1 MANITSV
8 SNKQEFGLGSIATKL
23 VLYTSLLKP
32 RVMSLS
38 IFTSF
43 VGMIIAPGSLSFTT
57 GLLAILA
64 ISIGSGASGALNMW
78 YERDTDKL
86 MNRTKDRALPTNQI
100 SANGA
105 LIYGITLSIIAVS
118 MLYLVSNLAAAGL
131 LLMTICFYIFV
142 YTIWLKKRT
151 PQNIVIGGA
160 AGAFPP
166 MIGWAVVTGGI
177 STEICLLF
185 MLIFLWTPPHFWA
198 LALYKSDDYKKAGI
212 PMMPLI
218 VGERKTINLIIA
230 YSITL
235 LPLTLIMSSYYSLFF
250 GVSSTALSIFFIY
263 LAFDLKRSWLKDGLL
278 ERKAQMLFY
287 FSIIYLFNIFSILL
301 IDNLLWNIYRWIK
314 K

>member
-23 VLYTSLLKP
+23 ALYTSLLKP

-105 LIYGITLSIIAVS
+105 LIYGIALSIIAVS

-131 LLMTICFYIFV
+131 LLLTICFYIFV

-301 IDNLLWNIYRWIK
+301 IDNLLWNIY
-314 K
+314 

>member
-23 VLYTSLLKP
+23 ALYISLLKP

-131 LLMTICFYIFV
+131 LLLTICFYIFV

-166 MIGWAVVTGGI
+166 MIGWAVVTGGV

-278 ERKAQMLFY
+278 EQKAQMLFY

-301 IDNLLWNIYRWIK
+301 IDNLLWNIY
-314 K
+314 

>member
-1 MANITSV
+1 MANINSV
-8 SNKQEFGLGSIATKL
+8 SNKQEFGLGSIATKI

-43 VGMIIAPGSLSFTT
+43 VGMIIAPGSLSFTS

-230 YSITL
+230 YSISL

-263 LAFDLKRSWLKDGLL
+263 FAFDLKRSWLKDGLL

-301 IDNLLWNIYRWIK
+301 IDNLLWNIY
-314 K
+314 

>member
-23 VLYTSLLKP
+23 VLYISLLKP

-118 MLYLVSNLAAAGL
+118 MLYFVSNLAAAGL
-131 LLMTICFYIFV
+131 LLLTICFYIFV

-166 MIGWAVVTGGI
+166 MIGWAVVTGGV

-301 IDNLLWNIYRWIK
+301 IDNLLWNIY
-314 K
+314 

>member
-23 VLYTSLLKP
+23 VLYSSLLKP

-166 MIGWAVVTGGI
+166 MIGWAVVTGGV

-198 LALYKSDDYKKAGI
+198 LALYKSDDYKNAGI

-301 IDNLLWNIYRWIK
+301 IDNLLWNIY
-314 K
+314 

>member
-131 LLMTICFYIFV
+131 LLLTICFYIFV

-301 IDNLLWNIYRWIK
+301 IDNLLWNF
-314 K
+314 

>member
-23 VLYTSLLKP
+23 ALYTSLLKP

-43 VGMIIAPGSLSFTT
+43 VGMIIAPGSLSFTS

-131 LLMTICFYIFV
+131 LLLTICFYIFV

-278 ERKAQMLFY
+278 ERKARMLFY

-301 IDNLLWNIYRWIK
+301 IDNLLWNIY
-314 K
+314 

>member
-23 VLYTSLLKP
+23 ALYISLLKP

-43 VGMIIAPGSLSFTT
+43 VGMIIAPGSLSFTS

-287 FSIIYLFNIFSILL
+287 FSIIYLFNVFSILL
-301 IDNLLWNIYRWIK
+301 IDNLLWNIY
-314 K
+314 

>member
-23 VLYTSLLKP
+23 ALYTSLLKP

-43 VGMIIAPGSLSFTT
+43 VGMIIAPGSLSFTK

-131 LLMTICFYIFV
+131 LLLTICFYIFV

-177 STEICLLF
+177 STEIYLLF

-263 LAFDLKRSWLKDGLL
+263 LAFDLKRSWLKDGYLSEKL
-278 ERKAQMLFY
+278 KCYFIFQLF
-287 FSIIYLFNIFSILL
+287 ICLIFFQF
-301 IDNLLWNIYRWIK
+301 Y
-314 K
+314 

>member
-43 VGMIIAPGSLSFTT
+43 VGMIIAPGSLSFTS

-131 LLMTICFYIFV
+131 LLLTICFYIFV

-278 ERKAQMLFY
+278 ERKAQMLLY

-301 IDNLLWNIYRWIK
+301 IDNLLWNIY
-314 K
+314 

>member
-23 VLYTSLLKP
+23 ALYTSLLKP

-43 VGMIIAPGSLSFTT
+43 VGMIIAPGSLSFTS

-131 LLMTICFYIFV
+131 LLLTICFYIFV

-166 MIGWAVVTGGI
+166 MIGWAVVTGGV

-185 MLIFLWTPPHFWA
+185 MLIFLWTPPHFRA

-301 IDNLLWNIYRWIK
+301 IDNLLWNIY
-314 K
+314 

>member
-8 SNKQEFGLGSIATKL
+8 SNKQEFGLSSVATKL

-43 VGMIIAPGSLSFTT
+43 VGMIIAPGSLSFTS

-131 LLMTICFYIFV
+131 LLLTICFYIFV

-301 IDNLLWNIYRWIK
+301 IDNLLWNIY
-314 K
+314 

>member
-86 MNRTKDRALPTNQI
+86 MNRTKDRALPTKQI

-105 LIYGITLSIIAVS
+105 LIYGIALSIIAVS

-131 LLMTICFYIFV
+131 LLLTICFYIFV

-218 VGERKTINLIIA
+218 VGERKTINLIIV

-301 IDNLLWNIYRWIK
+301 IDNLLWNIY
-314 K
+314 

>member
-131 LLMTICFYIFV
+131 LLLTICFYIFV

-166 MIGWAVVTGGI
+166 MIGWAVVTGGV
-177 STEICLLF
+177 STEIFFLF

-263 LAFDLKRSWLKDGLL
+263 LAFDRKRSWLKDGLL

-301 IDNLLWNIYRWIK
+301 IDKLLWNIY
-314 K
+314 

>member
-8 SNKQEFGLGSIATKL
+8 SNKHEFGLGSIATKL
-23 VLYTSLLKP
+23 ALYISLLKP

-43 VGMIIAPGSLSFTT
+43 VGMIIAPGSLSFTQ

-86 MNRTKDRALPTNQI
+86 MNRTKGRALPTNQI

-118 MLYLVSNLAAAGL
+118 MLYLVSNSVAAGL

-301 IDNLLWNIYRWIK
+301 IDNLLWNIY
-314 K
+314 

>member
-23 VLYTSLLKP
+23 ALYISLLKP

-166 MIGWAVVTGGI
+166 MIGWAVVTGGV

-263 LAFDLKRSWLKDGLL
+263 LAFDLKRSWLKYGLL

-301 IDNLLWNIYRWIK
+301 IDNLLWNIY
-314 K
+314 

>member
-23 VLYTSLLKP
+23 ALYTSLLKP

-86 MNRTKDRALPTNQI
+86 MHRTKDRALPTNQI

-301 IDNLLWNIYRWIK
+301 IDNLLWNIY
-314 K
+314 

>member
-8 SNKQEFGLGSIATKL
+8 SNKQEFGLGSIAIKL

-131 LLMTICFYIFV
+131 LLLTICFYIFV

-218 VGERKTINLIIA
+218 VGERKTINLVIA

-301 IDNLLWNIYRWIK
+301 IDNLLWNIY
-314 K
+314 

>member
-131 LLMTICFYIFV
+131 LLLTICFYIFV

-185 MLIFLWTPPHFWA
+185 MLIFLWTPPHFWS

-301 IDNLLWNIYRWIK
+301 IDNLLWNIY
-314 K
+314 

>member
-8 SNKQEFGLGSIATKL
+8 SNKQEFGLGSIVTKL

-43 VGMIIAPGSLSFTT
+43 VGMIIAPGSLSFTS

-301 IDNLLWNIYRWIK
+301 IDNLLWNIY
-314 K
+314 

>member
-23 VLYTSLLKP
+23 ALYISLLKP

-43 VGMIIAPGSLSFTT
+43 VGMIIAPGSLSFTS

-105 LIYGITLSIIAVS
+105 LIYGISLSIIAVS

-263 LAFDLKRSWLKDGLL
+263 LAFDLKSSWLKDGLL

-301 IDNLLWNIYRWIK
+301 IDNLLWNIY
-314 K
+314 

>member
-23 VLYTSLLKP
+23 ALYISLLKP

-43 VGMIIAPGSLSFTT
+43 VGMIIAPGSLSFTS

-263 LAFDLKRSWLKDGLL
+263 LAFDLKRSWL
-278 ERKAQMLFY
+278 
-287 FSIIYLFNIFSILL
+287 SL
-301 IDNLLWNIYRWIK
+301 IHI
-314 K
+314 

>member
-8 SNKQEFGLGSIATKL
+8 SNKQEFGLSSIATKL

-43 VGMIIAPGSLSFTT
+43 VGMIIAPGSLSFTS

-131 LLMTICFYIFV
+131 LLLTICFYIFV

-301 IDNLLWNIYRWIK
+301 IDNLLWNIY
-314 K
+314 

>member
-23 VLYTSLLKP
+23 VLYASLLKP

-131 LLMTICFYIFV
+131 LLLTICFYIFV

-301 IDNLLWNIYRWIK
+301 IDNLLWNIY
-314 K
+314 

>member
-23 VLYTSLLKP
+23 ALYTSLLKP

-43 VGMIIAPGSLSFTT
+43 VGMIIAPGSLSFTS

-131 LLMTICFYIFV
+131 LLITICFYIFV

-301 IDNLLWNIYRWIK
+301 IDNLLWNIY
-314 K
+314 

>member
-23 VLYTSLLKP
+23 ALYISLLKP

-43 VGMIIAPGSLSFTT
+43 VGMIIAPGSLSFTS

-118 MLYLVSNLAAAGL
+118 MLYLVSNSAAAGL
-131 LLMTICFYIFV
+131 LLLTICFYIFV

-301 IDNLLWNIYRWIK
+301 IDNLLWNIY
-314 K
+314 

>member
-23 VLYTSLLKP
+23 ALYISLLKP

-105 LIYGITLSIIAVS
+105 LIYGVTLSIIAVS

-131 LLMTICFYIFV
+131 LLLTICFYIFV

-166 MIGWAVVTGGI
+166 MIGWAVVTGGV

-301 IDNLLWNIYRWIK
+301 IDNLLWNIY
-314 K
+314 

>member
-43 VGMIIAPGSLSFTT
+43 VGMIIAPGSLSFTS

-166 MIGWAVVTGGI
+166 MIGWAVVTGGV

-301 IDNLLWNIYRWIK
+301 IDNLLWNIY
-314 K
+314 

>member
-23 VLYTSLLKP
+23 ALYTSLLKP

-43 VGMIIAPGSLSFTT
+43 VGMIIAPGSLSFTS

-218 VGERKTINLIIA
+218 VGDRKTINLIIA

-250 GVSSTALSIFFIY
+250 GFSSTALSIFFIY

-301 IDNLLWNIYRWIK
+301 IDNLLWNIY
-314 K
+314 